1 MGYLKI
7 IPKLSAIRPQFRR
20 IFFSI
25 LVMHF
30 WLQLKDLD
38 SVILGSC
45 TSFYSDNQII
55 QSVRR
60 CGVTSNLGRGGG
72 RTITNVVA
80 TITDVVTTIRTLL
93 PKKGAVIH
101 IKLSYLLPKGL
112 GNISTVIQAL
122 GAPCSNYSSYGW
134 AGVTG

>member
-20 IFFSI
+20 FFFSI
-25 LVMHF
+25 LVLHF
-30 WLQLKDLD
+30 LLQLKDLD

-45 TSFYSDNQII
+45 TSVYPDNQII

-72 RTITNVVA
+72 GGGDYLTITNVVA
-80 TITDVVTTIRTLL
+80 TITDVVTTIRTHFTKETCSYSHETIL
-93 PKKGAVIH
+93 PFAKG
-101 IKLSYLLPKGL
+101 S
-112 GNISTVIQAL
+112 
-122 GAPCSNYSSYGW
+122 W
-134 AGVTG
+134 